1 METSPAAHALILA
14 VDDDPA
20 VGRALERDLRHRYGA
35 RHRVVLA
42 DSGAAGLGAV
52 EQIVRRGEPVALL
65 VADQRM
71 PGMSGVEF
79 LARALRI
86 APEAK
91 RVLLTAYAETDAA
104 IQAINE
110 LRLDHYLMKPWSPP
124 ETHLYPVL
132 DDLLE
137 DWEADSAARLAEP
150 GLRLV
155 GHRFSAEASAR
166 RDFLARNGV
175 PYRWLDAAAPEARAL
190 MAAVGLDERDVPF
203 LVLEDGETLVRPSQS
218 AIAERIGLRTHA
230 NLPFYDLVI
239 LGGGPAGLAAAV
251 YGASEG
257 LKTLLVEQHAAGGQ
271 AGQSSRIE
279 NYLGFPSG
287 LSGADLAR
295 RATAQARR
303 LGAEML
309 TAREAVALRENGPAR
324 VVTLAG
330 GEEIG
335 SHSVL
340 IATGVHYSRLD
351 APGVAA
357 LTGSGVYYGAAPDA
371 AEVEGE
377 DVAVVGAANSA
388 GQAAIE
394 LATKARTVTILCRGD
409 GLETSM
415 SHYLVEQ
422 LRSLPNVE
430 VRTHAVVAAASG
442 DGRLEELTIAAGG
455 REEGMAVT
463 RAFVF
468 IGAKPLTVWLDGT
481 VALDPAGFIVSGPS
495 LLRIDGRHRWRLD
508 RDPFPLETSLPG
520 VFVAGDVRDQSIK
533 RVASAVGEGSM
544 AVQLV
549 HQYLGGLVPAGA
561 SSAPAERALAPGA
574 GGIVVDRLREAP
586 ILAALEDEELERV
599 VALGR
604 ERRLAAG
611 EFLFR
616 EGDGASAFH
625 VVLEGELETT
635 RGVAGEQVPMMSHAP
650 GGYLGAM
657 ALLTETAY
665 RGSTRAL
672 VDALLFE
679 LDGDDFRKLALTHP
693 SLLREFVLP
702 AIENV
707 SGKIKGV
714 ERDREK
720 FLEIGKLAAGL
731 AHGLNNPAAAAVRD
745 VAILRD
751 YERQRQAAFAEIAG
765 GGVPAEQLAALAAL
779 GAAATEQAVPG
790 ERLDPLA
797 RSDRER
803 ELVETL
809 GRRGI
814 ADAAEI
820 ASALTEAGLG
830 DGWVDRVAACVG
842 DAGLAPGL
850 RFVGACA
857 GARVLLAELEEATTH
872 IADLVDDFRSFS
884 YLDRAPRQT
893 VDINGDLEN
902 TLSLLGPKLRDKQIE
917 IVRDLDPGLPGVEAS
932 GSELNQV
939 WTNLIDNAID
949 AMGPG
954 GRLTL
959 CTRLQGERVCVEVGD
974 DGPGIPPDLR
984 ARIFDAFF
992 TTKPVGQG
1000 TGLGLDI
1007 AQRIV
1012 AGHRGEL
1019 SVQSEPGDTRFRVLL
1034 PLR

>member
-20 VGRALERDLRHRYGA
+20 VGRAIERDLKHKYGSGY
-35 RHRVVLA
+35 RVVLA
-42 DSGAAGLGAV
+42 DSGEAGLGTV

-71 PGMSGVEF
+71 PGMTGVEF
-79 LARALRI
+79 LGRALRI
-86 APEAK
+86 APQAK

-124 ETHLYPVL
+124 ETNLYPVL

-155 GHRFSAEASAR
+155 GHRFSAEAHAA

-175 PYRWLDAAAPEARAL
+175 PYRWLDAAGTEARTL
-190 MAAVGLDERDVPF
+190 MAATGLDERDVPF
-203 LVLEDGETLVRPSQS
+203 LAFEDGETLVRPSQS
-218 AIAERIGLRTHA
+218 AIAARIGLHTQA
-230 NLPFYDLVI
+230 ELPFYDLLI

-257 LKTLLVEQHAAGGQ
+257 LKTLLVEQHGAGGQ
-271 AGQSSRIE
+271 AGQSSLIE
-279 NYLGFPSG
+279 NYLGFPKG

-309 TAREAVALRENGPAR
+309 TAREAVALRENGPSR

-340 IATGVHYSRLD
+340 IATGVHYSRLE
-351 APGVAA
+351 ATGVPA
-357 LTGSGVYYGAAPDA
+357 LTGSGIYYGAAPEA

-388 GQAAIE
+388 GQAAVA
-394 LATKARTVTILCRGD
+394 LATKARRVTVLCRGE
-409 GLETSM
+409 GLESSM
-415 SHYLVEQ
+415 SHYLLERI
-422 LRSLPNVE
+422 RSLPNVE
-430 VRTHAVVAAASG
+430 VKSRAVVTAASG
-442 DGRLEELTIAAGG
+442 EGRLEELTIAVGG
-455 REEGMAVT
+455 RGERLPVT
-463 RAFVF
+463 GAFVF
-468 IGAKPLTVWLDGT
+468 IGAKPLTDWLGDT
-481 VALDPAGFIVSGPS
+481 VALDAAGFIVSGAS
-495 LLRIDGRHRWRLD
+495 VQRIDGRHRWRLD
-508 RDPFPLETSLPG
+508 RDPLILETSLPG

-561 SSAPAERALAPGA
+561 STAPADRVVSARA
-574 GGIVVDRLREAP
+574 GGIAADRLREAP
-586 ILAALEDEELERV
+586 ILAALGDEDLARV
-599 VALGR
+599 VELGR
-604 ERRLAAG
+604 ERPLAPG

-616 EGDGASAFH
+616 EGDDASAFH
-625 VVLEGELETT
+625 IVLEGQLETT

-657 ALLTETAY
+657 ALLTETPY

-672 VDALLFE
+672 GETLLFE
-679 LDGDDFRKLALTHP
+679 LGGDDFRKLALTHP

-702 AIENV
+702 AIEDV

-745 VAILRD
+745 VATLRE
-751 YERQRQAAFAEIAG
+751 YERQRQAAFAEVAG
-765 GGVPAEQLAALAAL
+765 SGAPAEQLAALVAL
-779 GAAATEQAVPG
+779 GAEASERTVTG

-809 GRRGI
+809 GRRGL
-814 ADAAEI
+814 AGAVQI

-830 DGWVDRVAACVG
+830 DEWVDRVAACVG
-842 DAGLAPGL
+842 DGGLAAGL
-850 RFVGACA
+850 RFVGAC
-857 GARVLLAELEEATTH
+857 GGERVLLGELEEATTH

-884 YLDRAPRQT
+884 YLDRAPRQS
-893 VDINGDLEN
+893 VDINADLEN
-902 TLSLLGPKLRDKQIE
+902 TLSLLGQKLRDKQVE
-917 IVRDLDPGLPGVEAS
+917 IVRDLDPQLPGVEAS

-949 AMGPG
+949 AVGTG

-959 CTRLQGERVCVEVGD
+959 CTRRQDERVCVEIGD
-974 DGPGIPPDLR
+974 NGPGIPADLR
-984 ARIFDAFF
+984 ARIFEAFF

-1012 AGHRGEL
+1012 VGHRGEL
-1019 SVQSEPGDTRFRVLL
+1019 SVQSEPGDTRFQVLL